1 MIQKTILRASL
12 LLVMTLGVSFFS
24 FGQLNRADKHFAQ
37 EEFSEAITYYH
48 KALKKDASNKEATQ
62 NLAFSYRK
70 LKDYINA
77 EIYYARATILNP
89 TESANFLYYGQSLKN
104 NNKLKEAKNQFEKFV
119 AKNPSSF
126 IGKLMVQSCG
136 DIESWEVEEKEFEVT
151 TIENINTKDAD
162 FCPLVYEKGIVFVS
176 ERGVDLVNDNHSGM
190 ANKPYLS
197 LYYARKDKG
206 FKKAKHF
213 SNQLSSFYHDGPVSI
228 SDNGDEIYFTRAD
241 KRENGK
247 SYINRLQIFSAKL
260 DGKKWKNIT
269 PFEYNSQN
277 YSVAHPWLSLD
288 GSQLFFASDMEGGF
302 GDMDIY
308 VCKKEGEDW
317 GKPINLGKGV
327 NTSGNDV
334 FPYFRKGTLY
344 FSSEGH
350 SSYGGLDIYATQES
364 EQWNN
369 AVNLKAPLNSSKD
382 DFGIFY
388 TDDENGYFSSNRD
401 GGVGSD
407 DIYGFSW
414 HEITPKTQL
423 SGILEYEKLGASG
436 STINLLDEEDNLIE
450 TIVTD
455 EYGKFK
461 FDKLDLDKNYIL
473 AIDSDDDSFLEEAKL
488 YLTNSKGDKV
498 MLAQKMGKGKFK
510 FQALPY
516 EYYDE
521 LELLTED
528 DDNILT
534 AKVFGQLYEKLPG
547 DYSEGMEVWIVDDE
561 GNIIGRSKT
570 NQEGFFSFDKLTQ
583 EEQYLFMLAEDDPKI
598 NMIILNKEGTVLD
611 AAKRLIDGK
620 YRYSRLGS
628 DENVLSLMIE
638 EDDAIAFVS
647 NDSVST
653 VNIFGQLYNKLPGD
667 FSGIKEIWVVDD
679 EGNVIRKTNTDT
691 KGFFTFER
699 LPGEEEILFMIAEDD
714 ESIKINI
721 VDEGG
726 KYLATAK
733 RLIEG
738 KYRYNRLSLDR
749 NSLELMSEIDESK
762 IELNE
767 GDVFVAS
774 EIKFEY
780 RSFKI
785 LNSGKKEL
793 DKLIVILNNNK
804 DVGIEIGAHT
814 DSKGG
819 YEYNQELG
827 QKRANAALRYAVSKG
842 VSKNR
847 IVAKSYGQTIPVAA
861 NNFPDGSDNPEGRAK
876 NRRVE
881 FKVIKLR

>member
-1 MIQKTILRASL
+1 M
-12 LLVMTLGVSFFS
+12 VLGVSLLS
-24 FGQLNRADKHFAQ
+24 FGQINRADKHFDQ
-37 EEFSEAITYYH
+37 EEFSDAIIYYH
-48 KALKKDASNKEATQ
+48 KTLKKDASNKEATQ

-70 LKDYINA
+70 LKDYVNA

-89 TESANFLYYGQSLKN
+89 EESSNFLYYGQTLKN
-104 NNKLKEAKNQFEKFV
+104 NSKLKEAKNQFEKFV
-119 AKNPSSF
+119 VKNPESF

-136 DIESWEVEEKEFEVT
+136 DIKDWEIEEKEFEVT
-151 TIENINTKDAD
+151 TVENINTKDAD
-162 FCPLVYEKGIVFVS
+162 FCPLVYEGGIVFVS
-176 ERGVDLVNDNHSGM
+176 ERGVDLVNTNHSGM
-190 ANKPYLS
+190 SSKPYLS
-197 LYYARKDKG
+197 LYYARKDKA

-213 SNQLSSFYHDGPVSI
+213 SNQLSSLYHDGPITI
-228 SDNGDEIYFTRAD
+228 SENGAEIYFTRAD
-241 KRENGK
+241 KRENGRG
-247 SYINRLQIFSAKL
+247 YINRLQIFSAKL
-260 DGKKWKNIT
+260 DGKKWKSIT

-288 GSQLFFASDMEGGF
+288 GMQLFFASDMDGGF
-302 GDMDIY
+302 GGMDIY

-350 SSYGGLDIYATQES
+350 SGYGGLDIYAVQES
-364 EQWNN
+364 EVWKN
-369 AVNLKAPLNSSKD
+369 AVNMKAPLNSSKD
-382 DFGIFY
+382 DFGMFY

-407 DIYGFSW
+407 DIYSFSW
-414 HEITPKTQL
+414 HEIVPKTQMT
-423 SGILEYEKLGASG
+423 GILEYDKLGAAG
-436 STINLLDEEDNLIE
+436 STINLLDEDDHLIE
-450 TIVTD
+450 TTITD

-488 YLTNSKGDKV
+488 YLTNSKGEKV
-498 MLAQKMGKGKFK
+498 MLAQKAGKGKFK

-516 EYYDE
+516 AYYDE
-521 LELLTED
+521 LELLTEG

-534 AKVFGQLYEKLPG
+534 AEVFGQLYEKLPG
-547 DYSEGMEVWIVDDE
+547 DYSDGMEVWIVDDE

-570 NQEGFFSFDKLTQ
+570 NQEGFFSFDKLSE

-667 FSGIKEIWVVDD
+667 FSEIKEIWVVDD
-679 EGNVIRKTNTDT
+679 EGSVIRKTNTDT
-691 KGFFTFER
+691 KGFFTFDK
-699 LPGEEEILFMIAEDD
+699 LPGQVEILFMLAEDD

-721 VDEGG
+721 LDEGG

-733 RLIEG
+733 RLIDG
-738 KYRYNRLSLDR
+738 KYRYNRLNADR
-749 NSLELMSEIDESK
+749 NSLELLTEVDDSEIDL
-762 IELNE
+762 ITR
-767 GDVFVAS
+767 DVFVS
-774 EIKFEY
+774 SNVNFEY
-780 RSFKI
+780 KSFK
-785 LNSGKKEL
+785 LVESAKSEL
-793 DKLIVILNNNK
+793 DKLIVILKNNK
-804 DVGIEIGAHT
+804 EVGIEINAHT

-819 YEYNQELG
+819 AEYNQRLG
-827 QKRANAALRYAVSKG
+827 QKRANTVLRYVVLKG
-842 VSKNR
+842 ISKNR
-847 IVAKSYGQTIPVAA
+847 IRAKSFGQTMPVAP
-861 NNFPDGSDNPEGRAK
+861 NSSSDGGDNPEGRAK

-881 FKVIKLR
+881 FKVIKLKIAK